1 MCQATKLPEKWDLK
15 NLYLVSSVIGF
26 IAMLSSLLLL
36 QMGLSSWDDHSIL
49 QWFGIGKLQYGE
61 IVTMMYLK
69 IALSDYLTL
78 FNSRTKGMCWM
89 SRPSNVLLFAAAFAT
104 VVSTLL
110 AVFWPAGESHNTN
123 NMMPVSLA
131 LAAFVWGYTFL
142 WSFLQDFGKILC
154 YKIMEHYGLITTME
168 VITAKDLVGLST
180 SITA

>member
-1 MCQATKLPEKWDLK
+1 MGW
-15 NLYLVSSVIGF
+15 SVYVGG
-26 IAMLSSLLLL
+26 MS
-36 QMGLSSWDDHSIL
+36 QIL
-49 QWFGIGKLQYGE
+49 EWFGIGKLHYGE

-110 AVFWPAGESHNTN
+110 AIFWPAGNSGNSDN
-123 NMMPVSLA
+123 SMMPISLA
-131 LAAFVWGYTFL
+131 LAGFVWGYTFL
-142 WSFLQDFGKILC
+142 WSFLQDFGKIAC
-154 YKIMEHYGLITTME
+154 YWAMEKCGLIQTME
-168 VITAKDLVGLST
+168 VITSKDLVGLST